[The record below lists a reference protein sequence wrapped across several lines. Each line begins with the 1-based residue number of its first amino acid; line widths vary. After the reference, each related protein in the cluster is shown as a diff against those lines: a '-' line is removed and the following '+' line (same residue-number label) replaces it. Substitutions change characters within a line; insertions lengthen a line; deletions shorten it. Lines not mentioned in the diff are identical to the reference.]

1 MGGVRALYIPKK
13 AAFVLETLKT
23 NGYDAFL
30 VGGCVRDSI
39 MGKIPNDYDITTNA
53 TPEKILECFSSCKT
67 LTNGI
72 KHGTVGVILGKEVIE
87 VTTYRIDG
95 EYTDN
100 RHPDKVM
107 FSDKLTDD
115 LSRRDFTVN
124 AIACGHDLNFCDPFG
139 GISDIS
145 RKLIKCVGEPDK
157 RFNEDALRILR
168 ALRFSSVLD
177 FDIDNDTALSVHKN
191 AGLLVNISAERI
203 NSEFSKL
210 ICGKRSG
217 RVLKEYLDVLCV
229 FIPEL
234 CNIDISGYNAVVR
247 DVELSECNLILRLCI
262 FFGALL
268 DKTDVS
274 DVLTRLRYDNLTKN
288 TVCGVVSIID
298 TELINDRI
306 FVKKLI
312 SRIGFNN
319 ARLLNKVKYALG
331 KSSIEQYQYFEENVN
346 AIEISGECVFV
357 SQLAINGQDCI
368 DRIGIHGRNIG
379 IILEKLC
386 NDVIEEKIENN
397 SDALISAATAYAE
410 HLEDN

>member
-1 MGGVRALYIPKK
+1 MYIPEK
-13 AAFVLETLKT
+13 AAFVLDTLKN
-23 NGYDAFL
+23 NGYDAYL

-72 KHGTVGVILGKEVIE
+72 KHGTVGVILEKDVIE

-100 RHPDKVM
+100 RHPDKVV
-107 FSDKLTDD
+107 FSEKLTDD

-124 AIACGHDLNFCDPFG
+124 AIACSSDLDFRDPFG
-139 GISDIS
+139 GVLDIEK
-145 RKLIKCVGEPDK
+145 RLIRCVGEPDR

-177 FDIDNDTALSVHKN
+177 FDIENDTALSVHKN
-191 AGLLVNISAERI
+191 AGLLENISAERI

-210 ICGKRSG
+210 ICGNRSG
-217 RVLKEYLDVLCV
+217 MVMKAYYDVLCV

-234 CNIDISGYNAVVR
+234 CNVDIYRYDAVIRAV
-247 DVELSECNLILRLCI
+247 DVSENNLILRLSI
-262 FFGALL
+262 FFGGLF
-268 DKTDVS
+268 DKTTAS
-274 DVLTRLRYDNLTKN
+274 DVLTRLKYDNVTKN
-288 TVCGVVSIID
+288 TVCDVIPIID
-298 TELINDRI
+298 TEFVNDRI

-312 SRIGFNN
+312 SHIGFDT

-331 KSSIEQYQYFEENVN
+331 KSGREQYEYFENAVN
-346 AIEISGECVFV
+346 DIEESKDCIFV

-368 DRIGIHGRNIG
+368 DRIGIRGRNIG

-397 SDALISAATAYAE
+397 SDALIGAAKVYAE
-410 HLEDN
+410 LLEENKQL